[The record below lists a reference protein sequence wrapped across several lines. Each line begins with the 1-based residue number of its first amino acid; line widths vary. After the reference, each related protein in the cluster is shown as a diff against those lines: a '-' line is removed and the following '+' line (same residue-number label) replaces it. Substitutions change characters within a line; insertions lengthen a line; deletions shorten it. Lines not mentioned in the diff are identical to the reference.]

1 MILSYGNYLERSI
14 TESAG
19 VPEISTPQTLTASSD
34 IQSLKFA
41 ALSGFAQ
48 VEGSN
53 IFEII
58 GDIGAGLYNNVMIV
72 GLFGV
77 EISDALA
84 VFSGGNIIN
93 ATCYGTGDPTFTTI
107 EYEYSFGID
116 GNAMRTPFNPIFII
130 PRANRYLSYWKI
142 KLETSA
148 ATTITARKMW
158 IGPGLHPKTGA
169 NWTQATIDSGKLSR
183 TEEQVVFSREGVKAR
198 EITATGKFDGA
209 EAFGYGLSQLE
220 SPQTLQEAYYKCG
233 DTGDLVFVA
242 RDLYDVELTALS
254 APEEPKQAAWL
265 YHHGIYGVFSQ
276 RDPIPHSDGDI
287 FVCGFKVR
295 EHVSA
300 CGGDRTVETL
310 T

>member
-1 MILSYGNYLERSI
+1 MILSYENYLERLI
-14 TESAG
+14 TDPDGE
-19 VPEISTPQTLTASSD
+19 PEISSPQTLTIGSD
-34 IQSLKFA
+34 IQSLKFP
-41 ALSGFAQ
+41 ALNGFAQ
-48 VEGSN
+48 VESST

-58 GDIGAGLYNNVMIV
+58 GNIGASLTNNVMIV

-84 VFSGGNIIN
+84 LFSGDNIIN
-93 ATCYGTGDPTFTTI
+93 ATCYGSGDPTFTTV
-107 EYEYSFGID
+107 EYEYPYGID

-130 PRANRYLSYWKI
+130 PRAHQYLNYWKV
-142 KLETSA
+142 KLETST

-198 EITATGKFDGA
+198 EISATGKFDGA
-209 EAFGYGLSQLE
+209 EAFGYGLNQLDL
-220 SPQTLQEAYYKCG
+220 PQTLQEAYYKCG
-233 DTGDLVFVA
+233 DTGDVVFVA
-242 RDLYDVELTALS
+242 RDLYDLQLTALVG
-254 APEEPKQAAWL
+254 AEQTKQAQWL
-265 YHHGIYGVFSQ
+265 YQHGIYGVFSQ
-276 RDPIPHSDGDI
+276 RDPIPHSDGDL

-300 CGGDRTVETL
+300 CGSP
-310 T
+310 